1 MGGFGRRKKLKA
13 SNSPEGFDLIG
24 DIHGQ
29 APELRALLHKLG
41 YTERAGVWRHKDR
54 RVIFLGDFIDRGSWQ
69 RETVAI
75 ARNMVEEGSAL
86 AVMGNHEY
94 NAIAYF
100 TEDGHGGHLRARTEK
115 NRNQHQAFL
124 DEFEED
130 TAAWSDI
137 ISWFQTLPLWLD
149 LDGLRV
155 VHACW
160 DSVLISKILEQQNG
174 STLLDE
180 TLLRESS
187 IKGSWQYEAIETLLK
202 GKEVRLP
209 GDQSFHDKD
218 GNPRHKIRV
227 RWWDQSARTYREA
240 FMGPDSAVTHIPD
253 DPIEGDH
260 LLEYGPSEKPV
271 ILGHYWME
279 GDPVPLAQNI
289 ACVDY
294 SVAKPGGKLVAYR
307 WDGEC
312 EIDQSKFVWVERPS
326 AAE

>member
-13 SNSPEGFDLIG
+13 SNSPGGFDLIG

-29 APELRALLHKLG
+29 APELRALLHMLG

-124 DEFEED
+124 DEYEED
-130 TAAWSDI
+130 AAAWSDI

-160 DSVLISKILEQQNG
+160 DARLISKILDFQDG
-174 STLLDE
+174 SAYLTEELLH
-180 TLLRESS
+180 ESS
-187 IKGSWQYEAIETLLK
+187 QKGTWQHKAVETLLK
-202 GKEVRLP
+202 GKEIPLP
-209 GDQSFHDKD
+209 DGRRFEDKD
-218 GNPRHKIRV
+218 GNARHEIRV
-227 RWWDQSARTYREA
+227 RWWDHGARTYREA
-240 FMGPDSAVTHIPD
+240 FMGPESAQTHIPN
-253 DPIEGDH
+253 DPIDGDH
-260 LLEYGPSEKPV
+260 LLEYGHAEKPV

-279 GDPVPLAQNI
+279 GEPRPLAENI
-289 ACVDY
+289 ACLDY

-307 WDGEC
+307 WDGEQKI
-312 EIDQSKFVWVERPS
+312 ELSKFFWVDR
-326 AAE
+326 AI